1 MKRQRHISAERGI
14 RDIDFINVGGITR
27 ILKTRIRLDHVDKM
41 VERYDQIETSGD
53 IDSVRNLLDAEKS
66 DWNILDNPAC
76 DVENLIIKDKIHD
89 VIKRF
94 IHGSD
99 EFNIQYADFWY
110 AKYSDKSFIAPH
122 GHGDFFG
129 RYSFCAYLDCEPEG
143 TILYYTTGAS
153 THIPVLFHKGD
164 LAIFPSGLVHWSNDV
179 YEGRKIVAGNFV
191 VNVRL
196 KPKEERNT
204 DNDTDTTE

>member
-1 MKRQRHISAERGI
+1 MAMKRQKHISAVRGV

-27 ILKTRIRLDHVDKM
+27 IMKSRIQLDHCDNMIK
-41 VERYDQIETSGD
+41 RYDQIEVSNS
-53 IDSVRNLLDAEKS
+53 IESVRNLLDAEKS
-66 DWNILDNPAC
+66 DWNILNNTSC

-89 VIKRF
+89 VIRRC
-94 IHGSD
+94 IHRDD

-122 GHGDFFG
+122 DHGDFLG
-129 RYSFCAYLDCEPEG
+129 RYSFCVYLDCEPEG
-143 TILYYTTGAS
+143 TLLYYTTGSS
-153 THIPVLFHKGD
+153 THVPILFHRGD
-164 LAIFPSGLVHWSNDV
+164 IAIFPSGLPHWSNDV

-196 KPKEERNT
+196 RPPSEEVSN
-204 DNDTDTTE
+204 NNSE